1 MVLTKIVYTNFMNE
15 ERFYDYLQ
23 RQILLLIGWSLLS
36 GFGFT
41 LLCFY
46 YGIAEQAMIWYGFVL
61 IVSLW
66 GFLLYRQF
74 GDKHIDVRKLESWY
88 QKVKLFLYVNFGLW
102 TILFILYSNIS
113 ENNIHLVIIFMQIG
127 ISVIA
132 ASFLFSDKKLVV
144 PILFILM
151 FPLVSYFMNIHEAYG
166 YFASTYAIAFLGML
180 IYSSNNSNHLIQK
193 IYYQAQHDSLTGLFN
208 RRYFMDYLEQMLY
221 AFKDTNKYAYIL
233 LIDLDHFKTIND
245 SLGHDVGDNLLIEVA
260 ERIRNYCESTHLIA
274 RIGGD
279 EFMIV
284 SYEFDNSDECM
295 IKAKSFSESIGTIL
309 KETYIIEYNHLH
321 ISASIG
327 IKFIDG
333 RTRKTS
339 QVMKEADIAMY
350 EAKSEGRDS
359 VVNFNDLLAQQVDNT
374 LEIERKLYFALKNN
388 EIELN
393 YQAQFNDQKHIIGCE
408 VLVRWYNEELG
419 SVSPVD
425 FIEIAEKTGIIV
437 ELGNYILKESF
448 ITLQRWDDNEIILK
462 QFSINISVRQLLH
475 ESFLQDVVS
484 LCNMY
489 LTDTTRQKL
498 VFEITETLLAED
510 INKIT
515 YIIKEIKELGI
526 RFSMDDFG
534 TGYSSLSYLRELP
547 IDELKIDRAFVSR
560 LGENESDKKMI
571 TTIFTLAK
579 IFDLE
584 VVAEGIETGE
594 QFNFLLEHNCHLFQG
609 YYFAKPMKK
618 DDFEVL
624 MFKNKVQIANSELEA
639 KRERRRNS
647 IG

>member
-1 MVLTKIVYTNFMNE
+1 LIKIVYTKSMNE

-23 RQILLLIGWSLLS
+23 RQILLLAGWSLLS

-46 YGIAEQAMIWYGFVL
+46 YGIAQEAMIWYAFVIL
-61 IVSLW
+61 VSLW
-66 GFLLYRQF
+66 GFILYRQF
-74 GDKHIDVRKLESWY
+74 GYKHVDAYQLESWY
-88 QKVKLFLYVNFGLW
+88 SKVKLFLYVNFGLW
-102 TILFILYSNIS
+102 TVLFILYSNIE
-113 ENNIHLVIIFMQIG
+113 ENNIHLVTIFMQIAM
-127 ISVIA
+127 SVIA
-132 ASFLFSDKKLVV
+132 ASFLFSDKKLVI
-144 PILFILM
+144 PILLILM
-151 FPLVSYFMNIHEAYG
+151 YPLVIFFINVHEAYG
-166 YFASTYAIAFLGML
+166 YFASIYAVAFLAML
-180 IYSSNNSNHLIQK
+180 IYSSNNSNQLIQK

-208 RRYFMDYLEQMLY
+208 RRYFMDYLEQMLN

-245 SLGHDVGDNLLIEVA
+245 SLGHDIGDNLLIEVA
-260 ERIRNYCESTHLIA
+260 ERIRAYCESTHLIA

-284 SYEFDNSDECM
+284 SYEFENSDEC
-295 IKAKSFSESIGTIL
+295 ILKAKSFSQAIGTIL

-393 YQAQFNDQKHIIGCE
+393 YQAQFNDKKHIIGCE
-408 VLVRWYNEELG
+408 VLVRWYNKELG

-437 ELGNYILKESF
+437 ELGHYILKESF
-448 ITLQRWDDNEIILK
+448 ITLQKWEDNEIILK

-475 ESFLQDVVS
+475 ESFLQDIVT

-489 LTDTTRQKL
+489 LTDITRKKL

-510 INKIT
+510 IKKVT

-547 IDELKIDRAFVSR
+547 IDELKIDRAFVNR

-594 QFNFLLEHNCHLFQG
+594 QFNFLLEHQCHLFQG

-618 DDFEVL
+618 EDFEVL